1 MTDLTILK
9 KTQQEAAIMQQW
21 AEASKQ
27 LIACCLIEPDM
38 LDHAFDVKP
47 EHLYGQWADV
57 WASLQKRAVN
67 GAVDL
72 RGVLSGL
79 PDDWRE
85 SLVNQAYTQA
95 DADAIARELVSYQRE
110 VMPVKA
116 YVVEYVNRVKD
127 AYRRQ
132 YNLETV
138 GNLAKA
144 SLDLKADIGKAESAA
159 VDRLVS
165 NDTSA
170 NTITWM
176 SEIAEDVIVELWHN
190 VENPADIRGMITG
203 LRDLDRSVGG
213 FEPSNYVLI
222 GARPSMGKSSLVFE
236 LAKRFGRQGRTG
248 LALTSE
254 TSKRMFLLRMACAS
268 VGVNYQSEFKT
279 GRLNPGNEQRR
290 IHGSEIISTWDAL
303 DMEIKH
309 LAQLDIAHIAASHT
323 PAELYALAYR
333 MQRVHGLEWVIV
345 DTINLLAD
353 DEQSYNAH
361 QDLTRRSA
369 QLARIAHDL
378 GILTIATWQLS
389 RKVEDTSDKVPTLDH
404 FRESGSGEE
413 HADVAIL
420 LYRPQYYRQMGKS
433 CRQATPGGDE
443 ITDDE
448 LIAIVAKNR
457 DGQSARW
464 VRLAYDRQFARVR
477 NREVT

>member
-9 KTQQEAAIMQQW
+9 KTQQETAIMQQW
-21 AEASKQ
+21 TEASKQ

-72 RGVLSGL
+72 RGVLGGL

-95 DADAIARELVSYQRE
+95 DADAIAHELVSYQRE

-138 GNLAKA
+138 GSLAKA
-144 SLDLKADIGKAESAA
+144 SLDLKADIDKAESVA

-176 SEIAEDVIVELWHN
+176 SEIAEDVIAELWHN

-222 GARPSMGKSSLVFE
+222 GGRPSMGKSALVFE
-236 LAKRFGRQGRTG
+236 IAKRFAKQGHTG
-248 LALTSE
+248 LVLTSE
-254 TSKRMFLLRMACAS
+254 TSKRMFLLRMACSS

-279 GRLNPGNEQRR
+279 GRLNPGNEKRR
-290 IHGSEIISTWDAL
+290 TRDGDISTWDAL
-303 DMEIKH
+303 DMEIGR
-309 LAQLDIAHIAASHT
+309 LSQLPIAHVSASHT

-333 MQRVHGLEWVIV
+333 MQRVNDLKFVLV
-345 DTINLLAD
+345 DTINLLAND
-353 DEQSYNAH
+353 TETSNEHRA
-361 QDLTRRSA
+361 LTNRSA

-378 GILTIATWQLS
+378 NVLTIATWQLS
-389 RKVEDTSDKVPTLDH
+389 RNVEKSDDKVPTLDH
-404 FRESGSGEE
+404 FRESGSSEE
-413 HADVAIL
+413 HADIAIFV
-420 LYRPQYYRQMGKS
+420 YRPEYYKKMGKEHKG
-433 CRQATPGGDE
+433 TMPNGDE

-448 LIAIVAKNR
+448 VVAIIAKNR

-464 VRLAYDRQFARVR
+464 VRMAFDRAYARVR